1 MEGADG
7 GAGGA
12 GGVNKRLIVNAGI
25 WRSSE
30 AEIQTDTITKRV
42 LHIVLSNA
50 DVCKDMKSASVIV
63 EGDIVTGNNLAKKT
77 RNEMFGPIVGAWYPL
92 LHATMD
98 RINSDENKAGP
109 FTSRKICFLV
119 EVPRS
124 KLKEAKRPVFSS
136 VIDPA
141 NSLPLSIV
149 RGVWDSGANPFNISK
164 NITQLINL
172 GSYADPFSRTKP
184 SDNSMLVN
192 LYDGYEITENT
203 LRALGFRNGSFSVNS
218 IKGTLDA
225 GNNMEYF
232 ITIQRGSEIK
242 HFKAII
248 GPNFVPV
255 EQFREVKKDGTA
267 KEGGLQFPPELDF
280 FAGNPVKNTW
290 FNENADAAVS
300 WESIL
305 IVLIK
310 ELGDFLQVLY
320 LKLIVGA
327 YNPNE
332 YKRFC
337 MFTTDDVV
345 AARSRLLDLLC
356 CVSDRTNDFLGL
368 GRVILQGLTMNPA
381 ELIALYKEK
390 TKTHNINVIF
400 ALKTIINKPEGVLLL
415 GTLTIPVTPS
425 IKTFIE
431 SVITV
436 IERVNTNIDTTEMTE
451 ATCKDTCASLTAL
464 QIIDEDG
471 SVCTSSISLF
481 TLVGNGAA
489 APVLTPF
496 SEYLPADLKGA
507 LPPIRGKLTL
517 AKLLQ
522 GLYNL
527 DAKEFAKGKIAKLAM
542 DRAARMAS
550 RAILKEAPDA
560 AMGASGAASAL
571 PGASALAP
579 EASAPADA
587 PSFAPAGALAE
598 ASAPA
603 DAPSFAPAGALAE
616 ASATAD
622 APSFAPAGALAFDSD
637 DEASDKASAAAPEAL
652 SEALA
657 SEASIEV
664 PFKNG
669 NLEIMMNPETG
680 IPYDNPVKD
689 VNNLEIY
696 GARLYIATA
705 EAERGGASAA
715 GSASSP
721 VLNPIPI
728 RGGGRQT
735 GGGDDDDTDQLDLNS
750 ELYSLIYLELKDV
763 LLDPAKK
770 ERMMQIFFTLFS
782 YSMILDD
789 SGIVNVDTDNIE
801 KIYSK
806 INGNTFMVSDV
817 EIESLMCELVRQ
829 LYVYLNYVEEL
840 GFFAVGRFVNL
851 FLDGKLQELSL
862 KEFESEYMKMR
873 TTRIATQC
881 IRKFKKTNPLP
892 RGFTIRDKI
901 ITRIMNLQQ
910 TEPVFYQMQIVPILI
925 DSDNINKDITNV
937 IDSWRLLADTQI
949 GIIRAAIAE
958 QMRDAAIAEQVRIR
972 RKTNSVTKRKE
983 ISKKYFNNERNPERN
998 PRKAYYNPAAGAA
1011 FFRGLADPG
1020 FVVGGFHKTR
1030 KSKSKSGKTRKV
1042 NRKN

>member
-1 MEGADG
+1 MY
-7 GAGGA
+7 
-12 GGVNKRLIVNAGI
+12 
-25 WRSSE
+25 
-30 AEIQTDTITKRV
+30 TD
-42 LHIVLSNA
+42 A
-50 DVCKDMKSASVIV
+50 
-63 EGDIVTGNNLAKKT
+63 
-77 RNEMFGPIVGAWYPL
+77 
-92 LHATMD
+92 
-98 RINSDENKAGP
+98 
-109 FTSRKICFLV
+109 
-119 EVPRS
+119 
-124 KLKEAKRPVFSS
+124 
-136 VIDPA
+136 IDPA
-141 NSLPLSIV
+141 NSLPISIV
-149 RGVWDSGANPFNISK
+149 RGVWDSGANPFNISEFIK
-164 NITQLINL
+164 QLINL

-184 SDNSMLVN
+184 SDNRVFVM

-203 LRALGFRNGSFSVNS
+203 LMALGFRNGSFSVNS

-232 ITIQRGSEIK
+232 ITIQRGFEIK

-255 EQFREVKKDGTA
+255 EQFREVKNDGTA
-267 KEGGLQFPPELDF
+267 KAGGLQFPPGLDF
-280 FAGNPVKNTW
+280 FAGNPDKNTW
-290 FNENADAAVS
+290 FNENTDAAVS
-300 WESIL
+300 WASIL

-320 LKLIVGA
+320 LKLLAGE

-332 YKRFC
+332 YKRHC

-400 ALKTIINKPEGVLLL
+400 ALKIIINKPEGVLLL
-415 GTLTIPVTPS
+415 GTLTIPVTPN

-481 TLVGNGAA
+481 TLVGGGAA
-489 APVLTPF
+489 AAAAKPF

-527 DAKEFAKGKIAKLAM
+527 DADVFAKGKIAKLAM
-542 DRAARMAS
+542 DRAARMAN
-550 RAILKEAPDA
+550 RAILKEAPEVAMGASGAALASAA
-560 AMGASGAASAL
+560 AMGASGAALAL
-571 PGASALAP
+571 P
-579 EASAPADA
+579 EASAAA
-587 PSFAPAGALAE
+587 MGASGAALALPE
-598 ASAPA
+598 ASALPE
-603 DAPSFAPAGALAE
+603 APA
-616 ASATAD
+616 
-622 APSFAPAGALAFDSD
+622 ALAFDSD
-637 DEASDKASAAAPEAL
+637 EEASSAEASDKASAAPEAL
-652 SEALA
+652 SEASA

-669 NLEIMMNPETG
+669 SLEIIMNPDTG
-680 IPYDNPVKD
+680 IPYDNPVMDDKD
-689 VNNLEIY
+689 PKIY
-696 GARLYIATA
+696 GARLYIATV

-715 GSASSP
+715 GSASPP

-735 GGGDDDDTDQLDLNS
+735 GGGDDDDKDQLDLNS
-750 ELYSLIYLELKDV
+750 ELYSLIYLALKDV
-763 LLDPAKK
+763 LLNPVEK

-801 KIYSK
+801 NIYSK
-806 INGNTFMVSDV
+806 INGNPFMVSDV
-817 EIESLMCELVRQ
+817 EIELLMCELVRQ

-840 GFFAVGRFVNL
+840 GFFAVGWFVNL
-851 FLDGKLQELSL
+851 FLDGKLRELSL
-862 KEFESEYMKMR
+862 RDFEEQYMSLR
-873 TTRIATQC
+873 TTHIAKQC
-881 IRKFKKTNPLP
+881 ISKFKKTKPLL
-892 RGFTIRDKI
+892 RGFTVRDKI

-910 TEPVFYQMQIVPILI
+910 TEPVFYQRQIVPILV
-925 DSDNINKDITNV
+925 DNDNINRDITNE
-937 IDSWRLLADTQI
+937 IDSWRLLVDI
-949 GIIRAAIAE
+949 MRDAAIAE
-958 QMRDAAIAEQVRIR
+958 QRDAAIAEQVRRRRQESSRRSKLEKLHERQEEI
-972 RKTNSVTKRKE
+972 RKTNTRKL
-983 ISKKYFNNERNPERN
+983 RDP
-998 PRKAYYNPAAGAA
+998 YNPPARQKELRRLYGNPDYVA
-1011 FFRGLADPG
+1011 
-1020 FVVGGFHKTR
+1020 GGFHKTR
-1030 KSKSKSGKTRKV
+1030 KSKSKSRKTRKV
-1042 NRKN
+1042 KRKD